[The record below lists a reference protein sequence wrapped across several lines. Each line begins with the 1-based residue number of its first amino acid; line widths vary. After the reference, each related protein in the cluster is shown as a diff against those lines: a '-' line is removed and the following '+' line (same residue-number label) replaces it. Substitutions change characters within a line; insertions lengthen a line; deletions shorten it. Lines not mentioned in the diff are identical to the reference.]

1 MPVLLLGR
9 AVLGAADMTDAPNDP
24 PDTPNDTEDATM
36 STNHDDPQTPSD
48 DPSSETPKEN
58 LVHFNPWRDFNDA
71 APQIDVFGDEPD
83 PEQIAQFMEVVF
95 GYCDSLIP
103 VRSFIDK
110 GQGFDGRPHNI
121 WINAGENVTDKMTT
135 FANWAAR
142 EGAAVYVI
150 PGTVAE
156 QGQAKAADIQ
166 QMQAVV
172 VDIDTGDIAAKR
184 AHLERHLG
192 PPTMV
197 VESGGVTPDG
207 QHKAHVWWKLTEP
220 AEGSDIARVTRI
232 RGDIAAKV
240 GGDMHFRSAHQPI
253 RVAGSVYYKNS
264 LKTQVRIVT
273 LNADLERDL
282 GEFTEAVT
290 DMPPAPGVS
299 LQPDFATPDK
309 PAVDEVLVTPVRES
323 AQDDWSRFEGASAA
337 IGYFI
342 RMVHEGR
349 MSKDEGWEGICGY
362 NAAMLRPQWSVERL
376 KRESE
381 RLWARHVEKYG
392 PPLIRLDSAAPAPN
406 EMPAFTL
413 GALLDDDSPMP
424 ADIIAP
430 RVLTPGGLLVLGGAP
445 KVGKS
450 DLLISWLVHMAA
462 GVPFLGFTP
471 PRPLRVFYLQAEIQ
485 YHYLRERMKQISLP
499 KEVLTGARDNLVATP
514 KLNLLLDIEGSV
526 RVAQA
531 IRRAFPADPVD
542 IICIDPIRNLFDGG
556 PDGGGE
562 NDNTAMMFFLKDRVE
577 VLRDHINPDCG
588 VILAHHTKKLS
599 KQQVKDDPFL
609 ALSGASALRGFYT
622 SGLILHRPDE
632 ESPQRKLEIELRNG
646 PALAAKLID
655 KVKGEWTEI
664 NPMNERLVRKDVGAK
679 HDAERVRKGDV
690 IIQMI
695 AEQAARGKMFTPT
708 QFAAKFEN
716 KGSLGGKT
724 SIVERLRVLATKGHV
739 KYLQGEKAAE
749 IGLKMNQS
757 KYGFLCV
764 REMLLKTED
773 DRIDADTGEVS
784 PIFIKVQPS
793 HFMCEETGGL
803 LPVENS
809 EIWVDQDGG
818 AE

>member
-1 MPVLLLGR
+1 
-9 AVLGAADMTDAPNDP
+9 
-24 PDTPNDTEDATM
+24 
-36 STNHDDPQTPSD
+36 
-48 DPSSETPKEN
+48 
-58 LVHFNPWRDFNDA
+58 
-71 APQIDVFGDEPD
+71 
-83 PEQIAQFMEVVF
+83 
-95 GYCDSLIP
+95 
-103 VRSFIDK
+103 
-110 GQGFDGRPHNI
+110 
-121 WINAGENVTDKMTT
+121 
-135 FANWAAR
+135 
-142 EGAAVYVI
+142 
-150 PGTVAE
+150 
-156 QGQAKAADIQ
+156 
-166 QMQAVV
+166 MQAVV

-192 PPTMV
+192 SPTMV
-197 VESGGVTPDG
+197 VESGGVTPEG
-207 QHKAHVWWKLTEP
+207 QRKAHVWWKLTEP

-253 RVAGSVYYKNS
+253 RVAGSVYYKNN
-264 LKTQVRIVT
+264 LKTQVRIVA
-273 LNADLERDL
+273 LNADRERDL

-299 LQPDFATPDK
+299 LQPDFTAPDK
-309 PAVDEVLVTPVRES
+309 PAVDDVLVTPVRES

-349 MSKDEGWEGICGY
+349 LSKDEGWEGICGY

-462 GVPFLGFTP
+462 GVPFLDFTP

-499 KEVLTGARDNLVATP
+499 GKVLTGARDNLVATP
-514 KLNLLLDIEGSV
+514 KLNLLLDVEGSV
-526 RVAQA
+526 RVAEA
-531 IRRAFPADPVD
+531 IRRAFPAEPVD
-542 IICIDPIRNLFDGG
+542 VICIDPIRNIFDGG
-556 PDGGGE
+556 PEGGGE
-562 NDNTAMMFFLKDRVE
+562 NDNTAMMFFLKERVE

-632 ESPQRKLEIELRNG
+632 DSPQRKLEIELRNG
-646 PALAAKLID
+646 PALDPKLID
-655 KVKGEWTEI
+655 KVKGEWVEI
-664 NPMNERLVRKDVGAK
+664 NPMNERLVRQEAGIK
-679 HDAERVRKGDV
+679 HDAERDRKGGV
-690 IIQMI
+690 IVNMI
-695 AEQAARGKMFTPT
+695 SQQAELGKMFTLS
-708 QFAAKFEN
+708 QFAASFEN
-716 KGSLGGKT
+716 KGSLGGQT
-724 SIVERLRVLATKGHV
+724 SIRERLHVLATKGHV
-739 KYLQGEKAAE
+739 KFVRGEQIRE
-749 IGLKMNQS
+749 LGLKQNRS
-757 KYGFLCV
+757 KFGYLCV
-764 REMLLKTED
+764 RDMRLRTDLELVD
-773 DRIDADTGEVS
+773 DETGEVC
-784 PIFIKVQPS
+784 PAFIQVLPS
-793 HFMCEETGGL
+793 DYMCPQTGAI
-803 LPVENS
+803 LPVENP
-809 EIWVDQDGG
+809 EVWVAQDGDE
-818 AE
+818 A